1 MNLFNPEEL
10 QKLKIVKK
18 NIQTS
23 TPVVKVVKLQFNKK
37 FGRKKPQ
44 GTAQMVRTW
53 DSMSFLFFDY

>member
-44 GTAQMVRTW
+44 GTAQMVRT
-53 DSMSFLFFDY
+53 